1 MNSRV
6 VGIIKFESSP
16 LNGRGTDHG
25 VDYSERE
32 EGLTLERWL
41 SVLVGG
47 ECVADAGSSP
57 RWENRSGITPSPRRV
72 RANLEQLA
80 EELNREYL
88 ELAAT

>member
-6 VGIIKFESSP
+6 VGISKFESPQVS
-16 LNGRGTDHG
+16 GRGRDLGLHF
-25 VDYSERE
+25 SEGE

-41 SVLVGG
+41 SAL
-47 ECVADAGSSP
+47 VADESNADSVSNSRWNNRHSMVSP
-57 RWENRSGITPSPRRV
+57 PRRV

-80 EELNREYL
+80 AELDQEYL